1 MPLPD
6 NFQRISQVHKGL
18 KLVYGGAKLSFYS
31 TIVTFP
37 LGHEVTS
44 GTVRCNSMVDIEWTD
59 SRRDSAIQA
68 EAKSQHLWMPAREL
82 RLYCEHNCRVGM
94 RPLSLSVLP
103 AKQQLWTPPWQNHRY
118 L

>member
-6 NFQRISQVHKGL
+6 NFQRISQVHKEL

-31 TIVTFP
+31 TTVTSP
-37 LGHEVTS
+37 LGHEFTS

-68 EAKSQHLWMPAREL
+68 EAKAQHLWMPVREF
-82 RLYCEHNCRVGM
+82 RLYREHNCRVGM
-94 RPLSLSVLP
+94 RPLSFSVS
-103 AKQQLWTPPWQNHRY
+103 AKQQLWTPLWQNHRY